1 MKINYKFIFILLV
14 AFCLFLT
21 GCKVDKTFSIEGFE
35 LYDEYNQEYITKIS
49 NDTEEVTFE
58 NIFTFNDSKAKV
70 KYYEDSSYA
79 NEYTSSSLS
88 LELGDNYL
96 YVRITFSDSSNQDL
110 TLNFYRLN
118 MYKVT
123 FETNCSV
130 KIKEQLVEEGTILE
144 KPDVEMIK
152 KGYAFK
158 GWDYNFKDPITS
170 DTVIKAKWVAGSY
183 TITYD
188 ANGGEVSEEFVIV
201 TFGEPYVLE
210 TPTREGY
217 TFLGWKY
224 NNRLISGNLWNIDED
239 ATIVAEWEV
248 ETRTYEIEYIIVGAV
263 GPNLQRTYTN
273 KEEVVLRTPYK
284 NGYRFDGWYFEG
296 DLSGERVYTL
306 PKGTEGHIILY
317 SKWVRFKLEGAKISF
332 LGDSISTFYDENSPV
347 NSLYG
352 GKNEYYYPIYSSTVT
367 KVEYTWWYQVVQN
380 TKTTL
385 VANDSW
391 SGSSCYNNG
400 SEVNS
405 GAMNYN
411 RINNLA
417 GSEIVVILIG
427 TNDNVNGHSQ
437 INFTKAYNTMLKRIK
452 EKCPDAFIF
461 CCTLGYS
468 AYKGYNY
475 TESTRLAYNEIIKKA
490 AVDNDCEVVDIASVQ
505 TEETYSSLLGDSLHL
520 NRDGMVAYA
529 NKVVETIKNYVGAI

>member
-35 LYDEYNQEYITKIS
+35 LYDEYNQEYIKKIS

-58 NIFTFNDSKAKV
+58 NIFLFNDSKAKV
-70 KYYEDSSYA
+70 KYYEDGSYA

-110 TLNFYRLN
+110 TLNFYRLS
-118 MYKVT
+118 MYTVT

-144 KPDVEMIK
+144 KPEVELTK

-158 GWDYNFKDPITS
+158 GWDFNFKDPITS
-170 DTVIKAKWVAGSY
+170 NTVIKAKWAAGSY

-188 ANGGEVSEEFVIV
+188 ANGGEVSEEFIIV

-332 LGDSISTFYDENSPV
+332 LGDSISTFYDKNSPV

-352 GKNEYYYPIYSSTVT
+352 GTNEYYYPIYSSTVT

-437 INFTKAYNTMLKRIK
+437 INFTNAYNTMLKRIK

-475 TESTRLAYNEIIKKA
+475 TEKTRLAFNEIIKKA
-490 AVDNDCEVVDIASVQ
+490 ALDNDCEVVDIASVQ
-505 TEETYSSLLGDSLHL
+505 TEETYEALLGDSLHL
-520 NRDGMVAYA
+520 NKDGMVAYA